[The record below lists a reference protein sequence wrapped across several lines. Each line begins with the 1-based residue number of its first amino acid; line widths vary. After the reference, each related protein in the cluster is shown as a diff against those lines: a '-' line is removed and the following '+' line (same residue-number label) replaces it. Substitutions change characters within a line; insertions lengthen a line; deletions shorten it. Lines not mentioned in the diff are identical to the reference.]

1 MQFNQ
6 LLTMMF
12 SVIGTIAL
20 VFYTYPILGVIFVP
34 IGILYYGPYAV
45 SPFLLE
51 DTVLTSSAVP
61 HFISRLNFLPSFL
74 SRSQADRL
82 QHPKSHLY

>member
-1 MQFNQ
+1 MIFRLGRITSRLSKDITTLDNQLPMQFNQ

-34 IGILYYGPYAV
+34 IGILYYGPRSA
-45 SPFLLE
+45 SPFLLWS
-51 DTVLTSSAVP
+51 TLC
-61 HFISRLNFLPSFL
+61 
-74 SRSQADRL
+74 
-82 QHPKSHLY
+82 